1 MTKKIDDNGLT
12 RYYRFTDKKPKEKTM
27 TRQDVHRVSQINPE
41 DYDFVTVLV
50 PVSDEARIYG
60 ISEPIGTEELI
71 QHQNATNGKWALQT
85 NQCHVCGAYHKTSA
99 VWWHRDLNEY
109 IRTGKDCAEKMETRV
124 KGEFKK
130 AADQESAR
138 LKKMERDQKKK
149 AGIEALKKTYVGR
162 EALEIYRTSI
172 VKWEEKVH
180 RTYQTLDDVVTSI
193 LKYGKLSENQL
204 NFLEKLISKM
214 YCHYIPDQNIP
225 LLKPGRQTITGTIVS
240 LREAE
245 NYGPYPGSAKMLLQ
259 TSWGQKIWAT
269 APRTGDLKYQEKNG
283 ELVDMH
289 GHIRFWDMKD
299 SVITLQMTIEATDKD
314 PNFYIGKR
322 PAKPILLDSPNFG
335 EEDIEWVKQWV
346 KWNSGEGPH
355 PDDIEPE
362 TQLDTQPETQPVETQ
377 PVETQPVE
385 TQPVET
391 QPVETQ
397 PKKTKKSKKSKK
409 SSNVSKAEADAI
421 AQLQEAIAT
430 EKLTGK
436 AYRAIQKA
444 LTVLKKQGITKIRC
458 NGKKSAL
465 LAEAEKILAA

>member
-245 NYGPYPGSAKMLLQ
+245 NYGPYSGSAKMLLQ

-362 TQLDTQPETQPVETQ
+362 SQPERRNI
-377 PVETQPVE
+377 
-385 TQPVET
+385 
-391 QPVETQ
+391 
-397 PKKTKKSKKSKK
+397 KSQ
-409 SSNVSKAEADAI
+409 I
-421 AQLQEAIAT
+421 
-430 EKLTGK
+430 
-436 AYRAIQKA
+436 
-444 LTVLKKQGITKIRC
+444 
-458 NGKKSAL
+458 
-465 LAEAEKILAA
+465 